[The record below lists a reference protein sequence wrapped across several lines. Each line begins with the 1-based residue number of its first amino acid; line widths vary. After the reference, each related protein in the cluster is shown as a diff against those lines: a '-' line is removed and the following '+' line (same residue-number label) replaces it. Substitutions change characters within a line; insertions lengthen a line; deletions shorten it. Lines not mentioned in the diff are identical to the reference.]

1 MHHLREV
8 SEEEESEL
16 RTVASSR
23 THAYRMVQRAKLVVS
38 MLDDK
43 TLTATQAAQ
52 QAGFKS
58 SNSGACWVKRFNEA
72 GISGLTDKPKS
83 GKPRIH
89 SDEVRGQLIDLALRK
104 PRSLGYPFEL
114 WTLVRLQTAFKER
127 QGIHL
132 SDSTIWEWLKEEG
145 LHWKRQQSWFREAKK
160 QDAAFVQKRVHHS
173 GVCQSSTSNACNLY

>member
-1 MHHLREV
+1 MGKRVHHLREV
-8 SEEEESEL
+8 NEEEAKRL
-16 RTVASSR
+16 RTLSGSR
-23 THAYRMVQRAKLVVS
+23 TQPYRMVQRAKMIVS

-58 SNSGACWVKRFNEA
+58 SNSGACWVKRFNED
-72 GISGLTDKPKS
+72 GIQGLCDKPKS

-89 SDEVRGQLIDLALRK
+89 SDEVRGHLIDLALRK

-114 WTLVRLQTAFKER
+114 WTLVRLQTAFRER
-127 QGIHL
+127 TSIHL

-145 LHWKRQQSWFREAKK
+145 LHWKRQQSWFREAEK
-160 QDAAFVQKRVHHS
+160 QDEAFVEKRGLS
-173 GVCQSSTSNACNLY
+173 